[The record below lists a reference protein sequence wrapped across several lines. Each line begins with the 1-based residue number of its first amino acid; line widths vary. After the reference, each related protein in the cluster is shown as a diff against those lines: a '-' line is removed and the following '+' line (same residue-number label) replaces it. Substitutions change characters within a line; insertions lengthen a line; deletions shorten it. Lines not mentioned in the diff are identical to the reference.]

1 MIIEKNKVVELTYEL
16 WVDSGDGNR
25 TFKEKTDKANPLT
38 FLFGAGNLLPLFE
51 ENIQGKKIG
60 DKFMFSID
68 PENGYGVY
76 DDGQLAEIPTAIFT
90 GNEQNPFQ
98 PQVGQSIPM
107 QDNMG
112 NQFMGTVKEVA
123 GDKVKMDFNHP
134 MAGQNLHFMG
144 EIVGLRNATVEE
156 IAHGHVH
163 GPGGHHH

>member
-25 TFKEKTDKANPLT
+25 TFKEKTDKGNPLT

-51 ENIQGKKIG
+51 DNIEGKKIG

-76 DDGQLAEIPTAIFT
+76 DEGQLAEIPAAIFS
-90 GNEQNPFQ
+90 GNEQNPFE
-98 PQVGQSIPM
+98 PKVGQSIPM
-107 QDNMG
+107 QDNLG
-112 NQFMGTVKEVA
+112 NQFMGTVKEVV
-123 GDKVKMDFNHP
+123 GEIVKMDFNHP
-134 MAGQNLHFMG
+134 MAGLNLHFMG
-144 EIVGLRNATVEE
+144 EIVNLRDSTLEE
-156 IAHGHVH
+156 KAHGHVH